1 MRSVLLIS
9 LAVLSLSVGWLVSA
23 CDISPIADSEAGAVC
38 EPNTALDCVGDNNC
52 KGGALCLG
60 GTGYGSCQCL
70 DDAGALV
77 LPDGAVI
84 YPHPADLS
92 DAGGLGTPDATD
104 EPIDF
109 PDVGFGPPPGDG
121 GGTPIATTCDN
132 SERVAP
138 PP

>member
-1 MRSVLLIS
+1 MRLILLSSISVAIAW
-9 LAVLSLSVGWLVSA
+9 LACA
-23 CDISPIADSEAGAVC
+23 CDVNPIADTEAGSVC
-38 EPNTALDCVGDNNC
+38 EMDTALDCVGDDNC

-84 YPHPADLS
+84 IPHPAGLT
-92 DAGGLGTPDATD
+92 DAGGLESGVPEASD
-104 EPIDF
+104 EPVDF

-121 GGTPIATTCDN
+121 GGTPIPTTCDN
-132 SERVAP
+132 SEK
-138 PP
+138 